1 MSMHQKSCIF
11 LEFSGSE
18 EKLNR
23 KTKKR
28 FGEGSKSK
36 NENPRED
43 NEEVLEQRTQLSA
56 MLPFFKALTETGSR
70 VDAYWE
76 PGRAQRSSTRISERK
91 ATTTKLTEESNQNIG
106 ERKATIK
113 LTTTS

>member
-56 MLPFFKALTETGSR
+56 MLPLFLSSDGNREQGGRLLGTG
-70 VDAYWE
+70 
-76 PGRAQRSSTRISERK
+76 
-91 ATTTKLTEESNQNIG
+91 
-106 ERKATIK
+106 
-113 LTTTS
+113 